1 MCSLT
6 DEMQKVELMN
16 LQSAAL
22 LFSLVIAQSS
32 VRLDSSTKALLT
44 MRSRYLQKKQ
54 TRQVHINANY
64 IDADYSS
71 DGVAFACDGI
81 ANISNS
87 LVCTALDACGCSLA
101 RLWFLL
107 IRNGFR

>member
-1 MCSLT
+1 
-6 DEMQKVELMN
+6 MN

-22 LFSLVIAQSS
+22 LFSLVIVQSS

-54 TRQVHINANY
+54 TCLLHINANY

-87 LVCTALDACGCSLA
+87 QVCTALDACGCSLA
-101 RLWFLL
+101 GSYVVLTC
-107 IRNGFR
+107 